1 MKEKQKNI
9 FTKVILLSFLILY
22 LICIHVF
29 AYWDIRNEN
38 LEAGKLIKESI
49 GRWYVPKSG
58 EPEVEIFDEKNPPN
72 KEFTKGTLIYFIDK
86 NGNKSLYTVY
96 ANKTD
101 PNNPNYVPDNPTNNW
116 AKGIQYVKNTIEYV
130 PFNVYQSGDLVVFKG
145 HLYEYTYGIKHNPNT
160 TTGKNPDEKPAL
172 WKKRDDLLE
181 FYTVDQLWFR
191 YKVYLKGERV
201 IHNDRLYVAQTSGY
215 SQNPPDK
222 GIANWRL
229 YIGK

>member
-22 LICIHVF
+22 LLCIHVF

-38 LEAGKLIKESI
+38 LEKGKLIKGSI

-58 EPEVEIFDEKNPPN
+58 EPEVEIFDEKNQPN

-96 ANKTD
+96 VNKTG
-101 PNNPNYVPDNPTNNW
+101 PSNSHYVPDNPTSSW

-130 PFNVYQSGDLVVFKG
+130 PFNVYEKGDLVVFNG
-145 HLYEYTYGIKHNPNT
+145 HLYEYTYRIPHNPNT
-160 TTGKNPDEKPAL
+160 TTGKNPDERPGV
-172 WKKRDDLLE
+172 WQNRDKLLDI
-181 FYTVDQLWFR
+181 YTLDQLWFR
-191 YKVYLKGERV
+191 YKVYLEGERV
-201 IHNDRLYVAQTSGY
+201 VYKDRLYVAQTSGY
-215 SQNPPDK
+215 SQNYPDK
-222 GIANWRL
+222 GKTHWRP
-229 YIGK
+229 YFTK